1 MSDDQNWFAN
11 DQFWAIFG
19 DCMFRPETFREAR
32 QEIDKIR
39 TLSGIHHGDVLD
51 LGCGPGRHSI
61 PLSEAGFAVTAVDLS
76 ETLLTQGQASAG
88 DNDTIEWVKADMR
101 SFCRPDSYDLAIS
114 MWTSFGYFD
123 QVDDDLQVLT
133 QIRSSLRSQGRLLLD
148 VVGKE
153 YVLRNLQ
160 PVHLTDFDDGTVLIE
175 RPVLSDEM
183 CRYHNEWTLIR
194 EGQAH
199 TAEWSQNLYTA
210 QELRTLLTQAGF
222 KDIEVYGSLDADDYD
237 IDAERLVVVATAEK

>member
-1 MSDDQNWFAN
+1 
-11 DQFWAIFG
+11 
-19 DCMFRPETFREAR
+19 MFRPETFREAR
-32 QEIDKIR
+32 EEIDKIR
-39 TLSGIHHGDVLD
+39 TLTGVASGNVLD
-51 LGCGPGRHSI
+51 LGCGPGRHSL
-61 PLSEAGFAVTAVDLS
+61 PLSAAGFAVTAVDLS
-76 ETLLTQGQASAG
+76 ETLMAQGQARAENNA
-88 DNDTIEWVKADMR
+88 DIEWVQADMR
-101 SFCRPDSYDLAIS
+101 SFCRPDSFDLAIS

-123 QVDDDLQVLT
+123 QVDDDLQVLA
-133 QIRSSLRSQGRLLLD
+133 QIRSSLRAEGKLLLD

-194 EGQAH
+194 DGQAH

-210 QELRTLLTQAGF
+210 QELRTLLAQAGF
-222 KDIEVYGSLDADDYD
+222 TDIEVYGSLDADDYD
-237 IDAERLVVVATAEK
+237 IDAERLVVVATAED